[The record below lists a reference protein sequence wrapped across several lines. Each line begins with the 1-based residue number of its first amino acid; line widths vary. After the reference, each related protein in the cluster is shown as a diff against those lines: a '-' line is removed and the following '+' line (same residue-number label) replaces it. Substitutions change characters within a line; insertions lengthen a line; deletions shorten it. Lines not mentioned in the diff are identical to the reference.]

1 MDVNKLRHFKD
12 LTLEKRALADKL
24 KGLGETLRKLSAEL
38 VDDFVEDGMTKTTI
52 DGLTIHLHNQTV
64 TRVIDQDAATKFLAR
79 RKLTDICPRRVNHQ
93 SISAW
98 VREREANGEPLP
110 KGFEEHFKIER
121 FAEMRLKAS

>member
-1 MDVNKLRHFKD
+1 MDVEKLRRFKD
-12 LTLEKRALADKL
+12 LTLEKRTLADKA
-24 KGLGETLRKLSAEL
+24 KAINETLRKLSAEL
-38 VDDFVEDGMTKTTI
+38 VDEFVEDGMTKTTI

-64 TRVIDQDAATKFLAR
+64 TRVIDQDSATKFLAR
-79 RKLTDICPRRVNHQ
+79 RKLTDICPRRVNHS

-121 FAEMRLKAS
+121 FAEMRVKAS